1 MRGLLVALMIT
12 MATMVGTA
20 SAEQQYGTMEEAKAM
35 SLKAA
40 AYVREQGRDAA
51 TKAFMS
57 PGAPWHDRDLYV
69 FVLNGKG
76 VNLAHG
82 ISPALVGKDL
92 SELQDV
98 TGKYMVK
105 EFLEVKTEGSVEYF
119 WENPKTKEI
128 ETKSSYIVRV
138 DYDTLVG
145 DGAYKR

>member
-1 MRGLLVALMIT
+1 MR
-12 MATMVGTA
+12 
-20 SAEQQYGTMEEAKAM
+20 
-35 SLKAA
+35 
-40 AYVREQGRDAA
+40 
-51 TKAFMS
+51 
-57 PGAPWHDRDLYV
+57 
-69 FVLNGKG
+69 

-138 DYDTLVG
+138 DDDTLVG
-145 DGAYKR
+145 VGAYKR